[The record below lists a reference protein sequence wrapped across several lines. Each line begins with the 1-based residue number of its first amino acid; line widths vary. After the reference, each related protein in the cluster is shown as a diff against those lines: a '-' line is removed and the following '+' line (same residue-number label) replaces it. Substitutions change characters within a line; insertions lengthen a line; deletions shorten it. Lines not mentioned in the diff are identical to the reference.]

1 MTAPQPQQFPLRGS
15 NKAPHWTWKGPED
28 NFTLSIFFDEVERTC
43 RSIGKADDKDFID
56 AAILYTDP
64 SARELWGRLPET
76 RAATPDWTVFKT
88 QCYSYYPKANKTD
101 RYTSAHL
108 RQVAEYLQKIPIQT
122 LDDFGRYDRHI
133 MTIGLDLL
141 QRTTPLIHKAELN
154 YFYSRGIHPALQMHI
169 IQRLSLMHPNHQPG
183 EPFDYELVQAAAK
196 YILESQLSPYGNL
209 PMMYPPQMYQYESPQ
224 MGIPASYPTWQ
235 MPAPAMPL
243 QMYTDPTPQVHHA
256 PPQPKLSMEEVIKA
270 LTDMDSGAYV
280 NPYQTHSRY
289 PMFPT
294 QPPAPLQPSVAP
306 QFSAPIPEV
315 ASPAAPPV
323 VKQEVTMGDLLM
335 AINRLVEGGVAGGA
349 NANRKCA
356 YDACDKKWRD
366 CDNRRADQD
375 KGLIKYDSNTKR
387 TVMPD
392 ETEIPRGAGIMRD
405 RVFKWHADKNAPAQ
419 MSANLLTMKKQTQE
433 TYQIPEIKYPSSF
446 PSFGTP
452 QPVHTITPSHW
463 LEIQFLWDL

>member
-1 MTAPQPQQFPLRGS
+1 MDEIQRIVTDTIQHCSSTTNQEEDQSFFTIVPEEESHHAHINTSFSDLFRNSPLSPLTPSASFSPIASPPRDNFSQPSSSQLPLQPQHLFTSNQSLSNMTAPQPQQFPLRGS
-15 NKAPHWTWKGPED
+15 SKAPHWTWKGPED

-256 PPQPKLSMEEVIKA
+256 PPQPKLSMEEVIKGTHRHG
-270 LTDMDSGAYV
+270 LWSICESIPDS
-280 NPYQTHSRY
+280 
-289 PMFPT
+289 
-294 QPPAPLQPSVAP
+294 
-306 QFSAPIPEV
+306 
-315 ASPAAPPV
+315 
-323 VKQEVTMGDLLM
+323 
-335 AINRLVEGGVAGGA
+335 
-349 NANRKCA
+349 
-356 YDACDKKWRD
+356 
-366 CDNRRADQD
+366 
-375 KGLIKYDSNTKR
+375 
-387 TVMPD
+387 
-392 ETEIPRGAGIMRD
+392 
-405 RVFKWHADKNAPAQ
+405 
-419 MSANLLTMKKQTQE
+419 
-433 TYQIPEIKYPSSF
+433 
-446 PSFGTP
+446 
-452 QPVHTITPSHW
+452 
-463 LEIQFLWDL
+463 